1 MRSRSENHVLWPAYF
16 DVKRSRADGR
26 MVAKN
31 VAVDEPKC
39 EEILAAAQACGF
51 EGTIDAEAAYPGEW
65 HKAGGRVQGARQ
77 GSKSEL
83 LKKVAGEL
91 KKSRQGTPR
100 NQG

>member
-1 MRSRSENHVLWPAYF
+1 LRSRSENHVLWPAYF

-26 MVAKN
+26 MVAKR

-51 EGTIDAEAAYPGEW
+51 EGEIDADAAYPGEW
-65 HKAGGRVQGARQ
+65 QKAGGRVRLVRQ

-83 LKKVAGEL
+83 LNKVAGEL
-91 KKSRQGTPR
+91 KRMRGGEPRQ
-100 NQG
+100 